1 MRIEKIINYLKDEEN
16 KNSNIMKISI
26 TNTQEYVIIGRNQ
39 SLSAFYIKP
48 KSDFEKE
55 IENYSEV
62 ISSIEG
68 CYSESGVINMMSKSK
83 FYTYSS
89 SSYTKVI
96 VVGSHI
102 KSTPNGTTVDNLK
115 NFRLDSGDIILKENL
130 QYIEITFRNDHSR
143 MNIEF
148 ISFRDSIG
156 QMTSRVK
163 LPIECDSLV
172 LNLKNS
178 LWSGIGLN
186 KLDKI
191 GFITPDHFRKSNFS
205 NVNSIVVYIGG
216 SSHIF
221 KSNVFEDN
229 VYFYSNLSQLN

>member
-1 MRIEKIINYLKDEEN
+1 
-16 KNSNIMKISI
+16 MKTIL
-26 TNTQEYVIIGRNQ
+26 TLFL
-39 SLSAFYIKP
+39 SLLTILSFSA
-48 KSDFEKE
+48 SDTAHVYK
-55 IENYSEV
+55 
-62 ISSIEG
+62 
-68 CYSESGVINMMSKSK
+68 
-83 FYTYSS
+83 
-89 SSYTKVI
+89 
-96 VVGSHI
+96 
-102 KSTPNGTTVDNLK
+102 
-115 NFRLDSGDIILKENL
+115 
-130 QYIEITFRNDHSR
+130 TFRNDRSR
-143 MNIEF
+143 MKIEF

-205 NVNSIVVYIGG
+205 NVSSIVVYIGG

-221 KSNVFEDN
+221 KSNVVEDN
-229 VYFYSNLSQLN
+229 VYFHSNLPPIELTPGDLLVQAGREKNIAIGLYTLSAITAGLLATSPNADYDGIIVTSGFIFVIGVGCNISGNMKISKAGELMNRK